1 MRLLIVG
8 PPGAGKG
15 TQAAVIAGK
24 LGIPHIATG
33 DIFRANVAAS
43 TPLGVEAQSY
53 MDAGEL
59 VPDSVTNAMVVD
71 RLGQPD
77 AEGGYLLDGYPRNA
91 EQADVLAEFLS
102 SRGQRLDAVVQL
114 VVDDDHVLERLLE
127 RARQQGR
134 SDDTSDVIRHR
145 LEVYHG
151 TTEPLIDYYRE
162 RDMLRTVDGLG
173 SVDDVTA
180 RILAVLPQ

>member
-1 MRLLIVG
+1 MRLLLVG

-15 TQAAVIAGK
+15 TQAAVLADK

-33 DIFRANVAAS
+33 DIFRANVADS
-43 TPLGVEAQSY
+43 TPLGLEAKSY
-53 MDAGEL
+53 MDAGAL

-77 AEGGYLLDGYPRNA
+77 AEGGFLLDGYPRNA
-91 EQADVLAEFLS
+91 DQADVLAEFLLAD
-102 SRGQRLDAVVQL
+102 GQQLDVVVQL

-134 SDDTSDVIRHR
+134 SDDTADVIRHR
-145 LEVYHG
+145 LDVYHG

-162 RDMLRTVDGLG
+162 RDVLRTVDGLG

>member
-1 MRLLIVG
+1 M
-8 PPGAGKG
+8 
-15 TQAAVIAGK
+15 
-24 LGIPHIATG
+24 
-33 DIFRANVAAS
+33 N
-43 TPLGVEAQSY
+43 
-53 MDAGEL
+53 AGEL

-91 EQADVLAEFLS
+91 DQADVLAEFLS
-102 SRGQRLDAVVQL
+102 ARGQRLDVVVQL
-114 VVDDDHVLERLLE
+114 VVDDHHVLERLLE
-127 RARQQGR
+127 RARLQGR
-134 SDDTSDVIRHR
+134 SDDTADVIRHR
-145 LEVYHG
+145 LDVYRES
-151 TTEPLIDYYRE
+151 TEPLIDYYRQ

>member
-15 TQAAVIAGK
+15 TQAAVLADK

-33 DIFRANVAAS
+33 DIFRANVADS
-43 TPLGVEAQSY
+43 TPLGVEAQTY

-71 RLGQPD
+71 RLEQPD
-77 AEGGYLLDGYPRNA
+77 AEGGYLLDGYPRNVD
-91 EQADVLAEFLS
+91 QANVLAEFLS
-102 SRGQRLDAVVQL
+102 ARGQRLDVVVQL
-114 VVDDDHVLERLLE
+114 VVDDDQVLERLLE
-127 RARQQGR
+127 RSRQQGR
-134 SDDTSDVIRHR
+134 SDDTADVIRHR

-162 RDMLRTVDGLG
+162 QNMLRTVDGLG

-180 RILAVLPQ
+180 RILGALPQ